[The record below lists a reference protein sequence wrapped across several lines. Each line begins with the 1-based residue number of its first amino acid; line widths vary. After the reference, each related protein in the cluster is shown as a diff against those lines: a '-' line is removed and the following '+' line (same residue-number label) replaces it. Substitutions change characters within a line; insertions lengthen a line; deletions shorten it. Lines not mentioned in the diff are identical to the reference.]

1 MSHQVR
7 FTSALIGF
15 FALSACASLNPTA
28 LNRLAG
34 LDPLDVAPDQVSV
47 AAVMPVPLKLRTGDV
62 VLHFAM
68 DAPAPYGPI
77 DEMLPLEIVAGENAV
92 GVPASPSFERIQI
105 ARVAEADRARLV
117 AAQAK
122 ARAFAATG
130 GKNDGGSLTVTIAG
144 GCRDGA
150 INPGALTVE
159 IFMRTKLDEKY
170 FRVSSVNL
178 RKLLPE
184 DALAKLPP
192 CGDASS

>member
-68 DAPAPYGPI
+68 NAPAPYGPI
-77 DEMLPLEIVAGENAV
+77 DEKLPLEIVAGENAV

>member
-7 FTSALIGF
+7 FISALIGF
-15 FALSACASLNPTA
+15 LALSACASLNPA
-28 LNRLAG
+28 AFSRLAG
-34 LDPLDVAPDQVSV
+34 LDPLDIAPDEVSV
-47 AAVMPVPLKLRTGDV
+47 AVVMPVPLKLRTGDA
-62 VLHFAM
+62 VLHFTM
-68 DAPAPYGPI
+68 DSPAPYGPI
-77 DEMLPLEIVAGENAV
+77 DEKLPLEIVAGENAV
-92 GVPASPSFERIQI
+92 GVPASPSFDRIQV
-105 ARVAEADRARLV
+105 ARVAQADRARLV

-130 GKNDGGSLTVTIAG
+130 GKNGGGSLTVTVAG

-184 DALAKLPP
+184 DALAKLPH
-192 CGDASS
+192 CGNAGS